1 MSSKQLQNAVPLFRS
16 YSQVVL
22 NKLVPH
28 RASAVLPNAFP
39 FSSDIFI
46 QSDISQ
52 TVENPSYSYFINCTL
67 YSQPKRSGYFL
78 VYF

>member
-1 MSSKQLQNAVPLFRS
+1 MSSKQLQNAVPLFQS

-46 QSDISQ
+46 QSDMAQ
-52 TVENPSYSYFINCTL
+52 TAENPFNSYFINCTL
-67 YSQPKRSGYFL
+67 CSQPEMSSYFL